1 MKKTVSVIAVN
12 MNEEGSIK
20 QVLKG
25 IPKKVVDEVLVVDG
39 NSKDKSPK
47 IARSLG
53 YKVIQQ
59 EGKGRGMAFR
69 TGLKYVKGYYIIML
83 STDGNERPEDIVKI
97 VNKLNDGYDMVIATR
112 FGKGKSLDVTGVRS
126 FGNNFFTWLCNI
138 FTGYKLTDA
147 QNGFRG
153 IKRSAFLKMNIEANR
168 FDIENE
174 MVMKAGKMKLKVTEI
189 PTVEEKRM
197 YGDSRLNT
205 FKDGYLI
212 FKRILKEEF
221 RKPPYKYPN

>member
-1 MKKTVSVIAVN
+1 
-12 MNEEGSIK
+12 
-20 QVLKG
+20 
-25 IPKKVVDEVLVVDG
+25 
-39 NSKDKSPK
+39 
-47 IARSLG
+47 
-53 YKVIQQ
+53 
-59 EGKGRGMAFR
+59 MAFR

-221 RKPPYKYPN
+221 RKPPYKY